1 MGLRPVG
8 PQAGGPPG
16 APRPSTCSATTRRWR
31 SGAGTTSPSPST
43 CARASPLGDTRTA
56 IEFVSGQE
64 LPSWNRSI
72 LDARIKRTL
81 ERADGTRP
89 VIAHSGIAPHLP
101 QLDGTDSH
109 LYFGWYHGEE
119 RDLPAFAAAWPRMVR
134 FVSEF
139 GAQAVPADAA
149 FMEPERWPDL
159 DWERLQEHH
168 ALQKVVFDERV
179 PPADHETFDGWQQ
192 ATQRYQ
198 ARLLRHHIEALRRL
212 KYRPAGGFSLFSLAD
227 AIPAVTWSLLGHDRA
242 AKLAYHV
249 VAEAC
254 RPVIVVADRMPAG
267 VAPGETLALDVH
279 VVSDRRGADR
289 GRHHLGRP
297 VVAGRRPGL
306 AVAGRHPGRR
316 LRPGR
321 DRPGRRAGD
330 VRPAR
335 ARPRPRGGRR
345 RGHEPLRE
353 PHHRDMSGG
362 RSDWAGAV
370 VASGTVHVRFRIP
383 EPQVHTSRDRG
394 SGAGRPPA
402 QVRLRYR
409 RLATCAFR

>member
-1 MGLRPVG
+1 MRPGEPV
-8 PQAGGPPG
+8 
-16 APRPSTCSATTRRWR
+16 
-31 SGAGTTSPSPST
+31 
-43 CARASPLGDTRTA
+43 ASKRTA

-159 DWERLQEHH
+159 DWERLQGHH

-179 PPADHETFDGWQQ
+179 PPADHATFAGWQE

-212 KYRPAGGFSLFSLAD
+212 KYRPAGGFCLFSLAD
-227 AIPAVTWSLLGHDRA
+227 AIPAVTWSLLGHDRT

-267 VAPGETLALDVH
+267 VAPGETLGLDVH
-279 VVSDRRGADR
+279 VVSDRRVPIEGATISAVLSWPGGDQGWRWR
-289 GRHHLGRP
+289 GDIPADGCVRVGTVQVVVPATSGRL
-297 VVAGRRPGL
+297 VLDLDLVAGDDADSNRYESL
-306 AVAGRHPGRR
+306 IT
-316 LRPGR
+316 
-321 DRPGRRAGD
+321 
-330 VRPAR
+330 
-335 ARPRPRGGRR
+335 
-345 RGHEPLRE
+345 
-353 PHHRDMSGG
+353 
-362 RSDWAGAV
+362 RS
-370 VASGTVHVRFRIP
+370 
-383 EPQVHTSRDRG
+383 
-394 SGAGRPPA
+394 
-402 QVRLRYR
+402 
-409 RLATCAFR
+409 